1 MVKLRLSNRATW
13 FATALAL
20 PFVLLGSA
28 MWISASWSSD
38 VVRRVELYGCADPM
52 YHYLGGPLT
61 HIVYV
66 FTPAGTLET
75 SDNWWALPLIN
86 ALFVAQWIIW
96 AQLIVLVAR
105 LLKRMRI
112 RTASE
117 ATDCS
122 CWFV

>member
-1 MVKLRLSNRATW
+1 MINQRLSKKATW
-13 FATALAL
+13 CAIAVAL
-20 PFVLLGSA
+20 PFTLLGSA
-28 MWISASWSSD
+28 MWIMATFSSD
-38 VVRRVELYGCADPM
+38 PVRRVELYGCADPM

-105 LLKRMRI
+105 LLKRIRI
-112 RTASE
+112 
-117 ATDCS
+117 
-122 CWFV
+122 